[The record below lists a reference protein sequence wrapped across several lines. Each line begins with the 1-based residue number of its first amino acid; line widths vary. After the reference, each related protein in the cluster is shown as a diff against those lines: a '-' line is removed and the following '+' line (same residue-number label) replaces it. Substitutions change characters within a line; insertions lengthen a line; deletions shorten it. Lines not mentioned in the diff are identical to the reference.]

1 MQCGND
7 GFAAVLNRRMNVRRQ
22 TRFGDG
28 CGCADF
34 FRIAASTEASPSTLQ
49 YQCTTLRIVTHS
61 QQHSEKLLPE
71 RLIETIHRRVIKRR
85 HRNAID
91 DM

>member
-1 MQCGND
+1 
-7 GFAAVLNRRMNVRRQ
+7 
-22 TRFGDG
+22 
-28 CGCADF
+28 
-34 FRIAASTEASPSTLQ
+34 
-49 YQCTTLRIVTHS
+49 LRIVTHS